1 MKSLKENSQET
12 PISGGKLIK
21 STKWFSKMD
30 PYVIIETREQKL
42 RSKTKQS
49 AGKTP
54 VWNEVSLSNFN
65 TYKVV

>member
-1 MKSLKENSQET
+1 MKSLKGNSQET
-12 PISGGKLIK
+12 QISGRKIILNAK
-21 STKWFSKMD
+21 SFSKMD

-54 VWNEVSLSNFN
+54 VWNEVS
-65 TYKVV
+65 